1 MLKLFYAPGTIAL
14 ASHIALHEVGAEFEA
29 IRLDFTTG
37 DQQKAEYLAVNPKGR
52 VPALV
57 TERGILTETPAVLTW
72 IAQTWPDA
80 NLAPLDDPFAFAEL
94 QSVCAYLCSTA
105 HVAHAHKMR
114 GHRWTD
120 DDAAKVAMTAYV
132 PRSMGAAFQYLE
144 DDVVRG
150 PWVMGDHYTIADPYL
165 YTIGRWL
172 EGDGVDPSAFAKILA
187 HTRAMEERPAVKAA
201 LALHAA
207 K

>member
-14 ASHIALHEVGAEFEA
+14 ASHIALHEAGAEFEA
-29 IRLDFTTG
+29 IRLDFASG
-37 DQQKAEYLAVNPKGR
+37 DQQKDAYLAVNPKGR

-57 TERGILTETPAVLTW
+57 TDRGILTETPAILTW

-80 NLAPLDDPFAFAEL
+80 GLAPLDDTFAFAEL

-120 DDAAKVAMTAYV
+120 DDAAKAAMTAYV

-144 DDVVRG
+144 DEVVRG
-150 PWVMGDHYTIADPYL
+150 PWVMGDQYTIADPYI
-165 YTIGRWL
+165 YAIGRWL
-172 EGDGVDPSAFAKILA
+172 EGDGVDRAAFAKISA
-187 HTRAMEERPAVKAA
+187 HTAAMEQRSAVQAA
-201 LALHAA
+201 LSLHVS